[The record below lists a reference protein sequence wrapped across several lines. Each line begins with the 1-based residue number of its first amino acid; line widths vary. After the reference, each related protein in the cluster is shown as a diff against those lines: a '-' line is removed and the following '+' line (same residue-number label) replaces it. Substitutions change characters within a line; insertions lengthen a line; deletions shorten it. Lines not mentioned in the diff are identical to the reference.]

1 MSLVAVFGGS
11 GFIGRHL
18 IRRLAARGD
27 IIRAVGRD
35 TEAAMFLKTMGEPG
49 QIVPFQADITR
60 PEQAAAATA
69 GADAVVNLVGI
80 LSQWGQRTFRSV
92 HAEGAR
98 NVARAAK
105 DSGAGRLVQ
114 VSAIGAEKVSESEY
128 ARTKAAA
135 EDAAIDAFPEATIVR
150 PSVVFGPED
159 EFFNL
164 FAGLAR
170 VSPVLPVF
178 GCPVLPKVTLFGANG
193 PLRVDIYG
201 DGGTKFQPVYVGDV
215 ADAILA
221 ILENPGHPVQELR
234 ARRAPDLQL
243 QGSHGTGA
251 GRDRAAAPAPAHPLR
266 RCRDRGLVPGKMAAA
281 PVDPRPGEAPETG
294 QRGRHRRPY
303 PAGLRRGTDG
313 GGNHPAHLSR
323 ALSAA
328 REPGPEPG
336 PRVDLERRQA
346 GRALRLQP
354 SAAVQLAGG
363 LGDDLAVLPQ
373 ENRAPDGALDVH
385 AAAVVFILLAAHE
398 IEARSTCPRPG

>member
-1 MSLVAVFGGS
+1 MSLVTVFGGS

-27 IIRAVGRD
+27 IVRVAGRD
-35 TEAAMFLKTMGEPG
+35 TEAAMFLKTMGDPG

-60 PEQAAAATA
+60 PEQAAKATV

-80 LSQWGQRTFRSV
+80 LSEWGKRTFRGV

-128 ARTKAAA
+128 ARTKAAG

-159 EFFNL
+159 GFFNL

-170 VSPVLPVF
+170 ISPVLPVF

-193 PLRVDIYG
+193 PLQVDIYG
-201 DGGTKFQPVYVGDV
+201 EGGTKFQPVYVGDV

-221 ILENPGHPVQELR
+221 ILENPDTRSRTYELGGPR
-234 ARRAPDLQL
+234 IYSFKEVMELVLAETGRRRLLLPIPFFVAGIEAWFLEKWPRPLLTRDQVKLL
-243 QGSHGTGA
+243 KRDDVVATGA
-251 GRDRAAAPAPAHPLR
+251 LTLQDLGVEPTAAETILPTYLGRYRRHGSQGLSPA
-266 RCRDRGLVPGKMAAA
+266 
-281 PVDPRPGEAPETG
+281 
-294 QRGRHRRPY
+294 
-303 PAGLRRGTDG
+303 
-313 GGNHPAHLSR
+313 
-323 ALSAA
+323 
-328 REPGPEPG
+328 
-336 PRVDLERRQA
+336 
-346 GRALRLQP
+346 
-354 SAAVQLAGG
+354 
-363 LGDDLAVLPQ
+363 
-373 ENRAPDGALDVH
+373 
-385 AAAVVFILLAAHE
+385 
-398 IEARSTCPRPG
+398 